1 MSPLDALSTATFQ
14 HAVLLYPIA
23 TALHV
28 RDEWP
33 RFPRWARRF
42 ASPAYS
48 DREYVRTHV
57 ATVVLAVAGAA
68 LLWAAASPKLVFA
81 FFAFLFGPGVFC
93 NALFHAGASVRTRSV
108 CPGVLSSAILYLPL
122 AGWLAWL
129 AVRDGLI
136 SPPVLLLALVI
147 AAVGHVVEV
156 GHTVFK
162 RW

>member
-1 MSPLDALSTATFQ
+1 MRVIEALSAPTFQ

-28 RDEWP
+28 YDEWP
-33 RFPRWARRF
+33 EFPRWARRF

-48 DREYVRTHV
+48 DREYVRTHA
-57 ATVVLAVAGAA
+57 ATVLLAIAGAV
-68 LLWAAASPKLVFA
+68 LLWAAASPWLVFL

-93 NALFHAGASVRTRSV
+93 NALFHSAASLRTRSH
-108 CPGVLSSAILYLPL
+108 CPGVRSSVLLYLPL

-129 AVRDGLI
+129 AVRDRWLT
-136 SPPVLLLALVI
+136 PRQLLLALVI
-147 AAVGHVVEV
+147 AALGHVAEV